1 MDIHSTAI
9 VHVKAKLA
17 DNVSV
22 GPYAIIGEHVSVA
35 SGTQVGSS
43 TVLEGHTMIGENC
56 RIFTGAVIGS
66 IPQDLK
72 FKNEKSFLEIGSNN
86 MIREYV
92 TINPGSGKNSKT
104 IIGNGNLLMAY
115 SHVAH
120 NCIIGNDTVIANVG
134 TLAGH
139 VEIGDGA
146 VIGGVVAIHQ
156 FVRVGVFSIVGGCS
170 KVTKDI
176 PPYST
181 CDGHPAR
188 VYGLN
193 SLGLKRAGISQETI
207 VNLKQAYKILFRQ
220 QLSTSHALERV
231 KEEIPA
237 SAEVSYLIEFIQH
250 SKRGICR

>member
-9 VHVKAKLA
+9 IHVKSKLA

-22 GPYAIIGEHVSVA
+22 GPYTIIGEHVSVA

-43 TVLEGHTMIGENC
+43 CVLEGHTRIGENC

-72 FKNEKSFLEIGSNN
+72 FKNEKSFLEIGNN
-86 MIREYV
+86 NTIREYV
-92 TINPGSGKNSKT
+92 TVNPGSEENGKT
-104 IIGNGNLLMAY
+104 IIGNENMIMAY

-120 NCIIGNDTVIANVG
+120 DCIIGNGAVIANVG

-146 VIGGVVAIHQ
+146 VIGGIVAIHQ
-156 FVRVGVFSIVGGCS
+156 FVRMGVLSIVGGCS

-176 PPYST
+176 PPYLT

-188 VYGLN
+188 AYGLN
-193 SLGLKRAGISQETI
+193 SLGLKRAGISGEI
-207 VNLKQAYKILFRQ
+207 VINLKQAFKILFRQ
-220 QLSTSHALERV
+220 QLSTSHALKKI

-237 SAEVSYLIEFIQH
+237 SAEISHLVEFIQN
-250 SKRGICR
+250 SKRGICK